1 MATPLPQAYASLAAI
16 AFSLRL
22 QVLQHLDLLFA
33 IAVSLSGSYRQ
44 ARGSLKQIRDFIIS
58 LEASFREVD
67 EFMKTVKQ
75 VLEVIRNPA
84 AGL

>member
-1 MATPLPQAYASLAAI
+1 MATPLPQAHASLAAI

-33 IAVSLSGSYRQ
+33 IAVSLSCSYRQ

-58 LEASFREVD
+58 LEASLREVD
-67 EFMKTVKQ
+67 EFMTVKQ
-75 VLEVIRNPA
+75 ELEVIRNPA